1 MSDDKN
7 NFFLNAYKKNLDK
20 SQNKNQAPSGNK
32 TGTKGETSRPGEAK
46 KFVFKKLERDHG
58 PGFEKSHEVKPQPV
72 TLSKRKLSALFLIL
86 AGIEKA
92 AGIVKSFQKEELY
105 KVIYEIIK
113 ISGITPLEFL
123 EVEKNFGK
131 MGITDLTRHTGGKEY
146 ARKLL
151 QAVFGL
157 AEGSEVFIDIIAN
170 SDKEALSFIEAL
182 SLPQVNKILNDESD
196 MIIAIILSMIAPE
209 KAAKIIT
216 SFPAD
221 KRSGVI
227 KKMSTKLEINSDA
240 LSLIIGKLKEK
251 AKQIIGENTIEIS
264 GKERL
269 LNILKKSDSED
280 SKELIDK
287 IAEDDRDLADE
298 LRDNIFTF
306 EDVIHIPRKDFE
318 SALVDYDD
326 RDLAFILKGAPEAIK
341 TIFFTCITKKR
352 REILEKEIEYLGK
365 VRKTDVAK
373 ERRRF
378 IKYLTV
384 LEEKGEIRLYPDKD
398 IYVE

>member
-1 MSDDKN
+1 MADDN
-7 NFFLNAYKKNLDK
+7 SNFFLSAYKKNLDK
-20 SQNKNQAPSGNK
+20 SKKKSPPPSTAGPGQKNND
-32 TGTKGETSRPGEAK
+32 GTKK
-46 KFVFKKLERDHG
+46 YVFKKLERDQVQNIKTDNK
-58 PGFEKSHEVKPQPV
+58 PKPQL
-72 TLSKRKLSALFLIL
+72 LSKRKLSALFLIL

-92 AGIVKSFQKEELY
+92 AGIVSSFQKEELY

-113 ISGITPLEFL
+113 IDSITPMEFL

-131 MGITDLTRHTGGKEY
+131 LSITDLTTHKGGKEY

-157 AEGSEVFIDIIAN
+157 AEGSEIFIDIIAN

-182 SLPQVNKILNDESD
+182 SLPQVNKILAEESD
-196 MIIAIILSMIAPE
+196 MVTAIILSMIAPE

-216 SFPAD
+216 SFAAE
-221 KRSGVI
+221 KRSAVI
-227 KKMSTKLEINSDA
+227 KQMSARLEINSDA
-240 LSLIIGKLKEK
+240 LSIIIGKLKEK

-264 GKERL
+264 GKDRL

-287 IAEDDRDLADE
+287 IAEDDQDLADE
-298 LRDNIFTF
+298 LRENIFTF
-306 EDVIHIPRKDFE
+306 EDVVHIPRKDFE
-318 SALVDYDD
+318 NALTGCEDKNI
-326 RDLAFILKGAPEAIK
+326 AFVLKGASEAIK
-341 TIFFTCITKKR
+341 TIFFTCMSKKR
-352 REILEKEIEYLGK
+352 REIIEKEIEFLGK
-365 VRKTDVAK
+365 VLKSDVAK

-378 IKYLTV
+378 IKYLTG
-384 LEEKGEIRLYPDKD
+384 LEEKGEIRLYPDKE

>member
-1 MSDDKN
+1 MSDDKS
-7 NFFLNAYKKNLDK
+7 NFFLSAYKKNVGK
-20 SQNKNQAPSGNK
+20 SQKKNPPPPSQAEQK
-32 TGTKGETSRPGEAK
+32 TAVDTKK
-46 KFVFKKLERDHG
+46 YVFKKLERDQVQNIETKQE
-58 PGFEKSHEVKPQPV
+58 PKP
-72 TLSKRKLSALFLIL
+72 TLLSKRKLSALFLIL
-86 AGIEKA
+86 VGIEKA
-92 AGIVKSFQKEELY
+92 AGIVSSFQKEELY

-113 ISGITPLEFL
+113 ISTITPMEYL

-131 MGITDLTRHTGGKEY
+131 LGILDLPSHTGGKEY

-157 AEGSEVFIDIIAN
+157 AEGSEIFIDIIAN
-170 SDKEALSFIEAL
+170 SDKEALSFIETL
-182 SLPQVNKILNDESD
+182 SLTQVNKILSEESD
-196 MIIAIILSMIAPE
+196 MVIAIILSMIAPE

-216 SFPAD
+216 SFPVD

-240 LSLIIGKLKEK
+240 LSVIIGKLKEK
-251 AKQIIGENTIEIS
+251 AKQVIGENTIEIS

-280 SKELIDK
+280 SKELIEK

-298 LRDNIFTF
+298 LRENIFTF
-306 EDVIHIPRKDFE
+306 EDVVHIPRKDFE
-318 SALVDYDD
+318 NALTNYDD
-326 RDLAFILKGAPEAIK
+326 KSIAFLLKGASDPIK
-341 TIFFTCITKKR
+341 TIFFTCISKKR
-352 REILEKEIEYLGK
+352 REIIEKEIEFFGK
-365 VRKTDVAK
+365 VLKSDVAR

-378 IKYLTV
+378 IKYLTG
-384 LEEKGEIRLYPDKD
+384 LEEKGEIRLFPDKD